1 VKKLGWSALIL
12 CILSLVAISARSQS
26 NDAPSDSA
34 APRAELTPKPGDAD
48 RAKPDN
54 EQPLTKTMDS
64 VFAEL
69 QRLSEDAKANREKF
83 AQSIM
88 LRSDVLKLVQD
99 AKASNEKTA
108 QIMLDQIDALRSD
121 QVKFVNDTTTKVE
134 RLKAETARSVD
145 GVKRDLDELRQ
156 SISDIPPGLA
166 VIIALV
172 ALVLGPLAARQ
183 LTANQLANARAQAI
197 AEAAAPAGPDADE
210 PAGVPIPQAP
220 PAAPPP
226 HQTVNH
232 YNVPAHDERARADHD
247 ARAEEEV

>member
-54 EQPLTKTMDS
+54 E
-64 VFAEL
+64 